1 MRKHSKEYDNYM
13 KSDEW
18 AAKREE
24 RLQLDDNKCVMC
36 GRPNGLQKDGKT
48 PILQVH
54 HICYSHLGNEP
65 MSEIVSLCAGCHKK
79 IHRYYRRFRSWEDKK
94 AAEGA

>member
-1 MRKHSKEYDNYM
+1 MRKHSVEYNRYM
-13 KSDEW
+13 KSDAW

-36 GRPNGLQKDGKT
+36 GRPNGLQKDGVT

-54 HICYSHLGNEP
+54 HVRYQNLGHES
-65 MSEIVSLCAGCHKK
+65 MDDLVSLCPGCHRK
-79 IHRYYRRFRSWEDKK
+79 IHRYYARARTWEDKQR
-94 AAEGA
+94 AAGG

>member
-1 MRKHSKEYDNYM
+1 MWKHSKEYENYM
-13 KSDEW
+13 KSDAW

>member
-36 GRPNGLQKDGKT
+36 DRPNGLQKDGKT

>member
-13 KSDEW
+13 KSDAW